1 MIVSNDSIKFNH
13 FDTISFGANHLNSVA
28 ASKLN
33 RTTLR
38 VIIFA

>member
-13 FDTISFGANHLNSVA
+13 FDTISLGAICLDSPT